1 MSILRKAVVTIK
13 QLTRSLADANK
24 IFAAT
29 ALTIYAWFKD
39 SFMKLIESICS
50 FFFIGIYFVVI
61 L

>member
-39 SFMKLIESICS
+39 S
-50 FFFIGIYFVVI
+50 
-61 L
+61 